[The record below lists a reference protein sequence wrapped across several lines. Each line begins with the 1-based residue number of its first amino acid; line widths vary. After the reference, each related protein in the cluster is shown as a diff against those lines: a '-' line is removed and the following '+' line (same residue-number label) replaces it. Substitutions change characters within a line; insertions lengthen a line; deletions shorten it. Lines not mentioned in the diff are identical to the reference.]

1 MSVYSAANIKN
12 SLGDTQFS
20 LVVCISA
27 VAVQVDVVASGAS
40 EDEGKDSKATEKENL
55 VASTDSKPPSDS
67 THKRQL
73 SVREKA
79 AAFLEN
85 TAKDSVC

>member
-1 MSVYSAANIKN
+1 LADI
-12 SLGDTQFS
+12 
-20 LVVCISA
+20 VVA
-27 VAVQVDVVASGAS
+27 VAMQVDMVATDAS
-40 EDEGKDSKATEKENL
+40 EDEGKDSKDNTATEKENV
-55 VASTDSKPPSDS
+55 VASSDSKPPSDS

>member
-1 MSVYSAANIKN
+1 LAA
-12 SLGDTQFS
+12 D
-20 LVVCISA
+20 
-27 VAVQVDVVASGAS
+27 AS
-40 EDEGKDSKATEKENL
+40 EDEGKDSAAAVTENA
-55 VASTDSKPPSDS
+55 VSSTDSKPSSSDS
-67 THKRQL
+67 THRRQL

>member
-1 MSVYSAANIKN
+1 M
-12 SLGDTQFS
+12 Q
-20 LVVCISA
+20 VVLYDGCKT
-27 VAVQVDVVASGAS
+27 VAVNTVSDVAVRVEVLAADAS
-40 EDEGKDSKATEKENL
+40 EDEGKDGKDATAMEKENV
-55 VASTDSKPPSDS
+55 VASTDSKPPADT

-85 TAKDSVC
+85 TVKDSVC

>member
-1 MSVYSAANIKN
+1 MGCAVILMAA
-12 SLGDTQFS
+12 D
-20 LVVCISA
+20 
-27 VAVQVDVVASGAS
+27 AS
-40 EDEGKDSKATEKENL
+40 EEEGKDGAETAKENVVAL
-55 VASTDSKPPSDS
+55 VSVESKPSQSDS
-67 THKRQL
+67 GYKRQL